1 MLFWH
6 VTCDMMSLIENVAW
20 TDWLLYLKYKSYKC
34 YFLRMVVCVLV
45 YILCLFDIVAV
56 LYSHNTDSPSFPLLA
71 SFPSFFSKNGYWEPV
86 LGIFKI
92 AFALIL
98 KLISWL
104 LPGITTIKKKEDL
117 LLLSKSQD
125 HQILSFLNVLLPL
138 GHCICHYPH
147 PVISVS
153 SY

>member
-1 MLFWH
+1 MLH
-6 VTCDMMSLIENVAW
+6 VTWWVSLKMWIGLTDCYIWNINHINVISLE
-20 TDWLLYLKYKSYKC
+20 WLY
-34 YFLRMVVCVLV
+34 VCVLV

-56 LYSHNTDSPSFPLLA
+56 LYSHNTDSPSFPLLT
-71 SFPSFFSKNGYWEPV
+71 SFPSFFSKNGYWEPIV
-86 LGIFKI
+86 GIFKI